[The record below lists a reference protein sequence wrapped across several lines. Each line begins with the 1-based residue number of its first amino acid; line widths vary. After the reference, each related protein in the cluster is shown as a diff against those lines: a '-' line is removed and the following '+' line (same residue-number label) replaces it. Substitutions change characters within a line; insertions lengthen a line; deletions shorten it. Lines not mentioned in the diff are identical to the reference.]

1 MAPCLT
7 SVPHNP
13 DDPAH
18 KCCLSVVGEK
28 RALDVEFDT
37 PVQRDEWLLLLEW
50 WIEQTKAEAED
61 SRLGVPA
68 PLSGGSSPSP
78 MALQN
83 LGRAHWRCAQ
93 TCNELDSTVHTQ
105 YHGLGTKVN
114 TSKLHYLT

>member
-1 MAPCLT
+1 MVAEIATVAPCLT

-68 PLSGGSSPSP
+68 PLSGGSSRES
-78 MALQN
+78 
-83 LGRAHWRCAQ
+83 
-93 TCNELDSTVHTQ
+93 
-105 YHGLGTKVN
+105 HGTAEPGTGSLAVR
-114 TSKLHYLT
+114 TDL